1 MTTIQLQIEDDL
13 VQQLG
18 LGAVKQL
25 LEAELVYQRVRLL
38 ENRIQ
43 TAMHEAADVN
53 WQQEFEEARQQ
64 AYEEYRQKRESTL

>member
-18 LGAVKQL
+18 LGAVQQL
-25 LEAELVYQRVRLL
+25 LEEELVYQRVKLL
-38 ENRIQ
+38 ENKIQ
-43 TAMHEAADVN
+43 TAMHKAVGVN

-64 AYEEYRQKRESTL
+64 AYEEYRQKRESAL